1 MQINDIFTDLHG
13 NQYEIMDFHV
23 LGPDYPLFQDN
34 RDAILTSSTQDEHIN
49 LIIRGNDQLIIY
61 NEHHKV
67 YWMYDIKFIQHFD
80 KFDIRKGFIMKRI
93 PRVTGLTAMMV
104 EYHQTVSP
112 EIKDVKKKNIITHVV
127 NQWALNNGLLC
138 GVIHNPSS
146 LASYLGC
153 DIEDINMV
161 LRERLL
167 NNRIWD
173 KQNQEE
179 ILNAIQVCL
188 SVWQWKIEWKLL
200 LK

>member
-1 MQINDIFTDLHG
+1 
-13 NQYEIMDFHV
+13 
-23 LGPDYPLFQDN
+23 
-34 RDAILTSSTQDEHIN
+34 
-49 LIIRGNDQLIIY
+49 
-61 NEHHKV
+61 
-67 YWMYDIKFIQHFD
+67 
-80 KFDIRKGFIMKRI
+80 
-93 PRVTGLTAMMV
+93 MMV

-138 GVIHNPSS
+138 GVIHNPSP

-179 ILNAIQVCL
+179 ILNAITGMSISMAMEEPTLRL
-188 SVWQWKIEWKLL
+188 SV
-200 LK
+200 

>member
-1 MQINDIFTDLHG
+1 
-13 NQYEIMDFHV
+13 
-23 LGPDYPLFQDN
+23 
-34 RDAILTSSTQDEHIN
+34 
-49 LIIRGNDQLIIY
+49 
-61 NEHHKV
+61 
-67 YWMYDIKFIQHFD
+67 
-80 KFDIRKGFIMKRI
+80 
-93 PRVTGLTAMMV
+93 MMV

-179 ILNAIQVCL
+179 ILNAITGMSISMAMEDRMEAASQVEIL
-188 SVWQWKIEWKLL
+188 
-200 LK
+200 

>member
-1 MQINDIFTDLHG
+1 
-13 NQYEIMDFHV
+13 
-23 LGPDYPLFQDN
+23 
-34 RDAILTSSTQDEHIN
+34 
-49 LIIRGNDQLIIY
+49 
-61 NEHHKV
+61 
-67 YWMYDIKFIQHFD
+67 
-80 KFDIRKGFIMKRI
+80 
-93 PRVTGLTAMMV
+93 MMV

-179 ILNAIQVCL
+179 ILNAITGISISMAMEDRMEAASQVEILKRSQGDHYVPFISAELRQALDLKMKAGAQL
-188 SVWQWKIEWKLL
+188 SSMIKNIMGGTTNVFNINNQSSAGVMEQNNFVTKEDALKILEEEHTKQ
-200 LK
+200 K